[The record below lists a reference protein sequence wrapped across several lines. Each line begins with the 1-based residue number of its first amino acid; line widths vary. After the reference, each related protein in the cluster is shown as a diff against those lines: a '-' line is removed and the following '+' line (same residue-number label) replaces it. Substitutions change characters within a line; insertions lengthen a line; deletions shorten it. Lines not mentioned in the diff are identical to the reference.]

1 MKRLS
6 ITALAVAVS
15 LALCASAQAK
25 NSLLVQFFGPSE
37 LVNDEFLD
45 KLEDMGINPTYF
57 TCFETTMVDAKTKL
71 ELGTGVDCLKDV
83 STLPAPT
90 GVDAVSF
97 FNFPG
102 GTLVSQGKT
111 SIVPFIP
118 GYGNGGTPKRTHV
131 TGSIPT
137 GGDSIINGTKG
148 FKNATGTVRVSGA
161 VALADTK
168 NGLPFFD
175 CLWEINLD

>member
-6 ITALAVAVS
+6 MIALAVVVS
-15 LALCASAQAK
+15 LALCASVQAK
-25 NSLLVQFFGPSE
+25 NSLLVQFLGPSE
-37 LVNDEFLD
+37 LVPDFLD
-45 KLEDMGINPTYF
+45 KLENMGIDSTDF
-57 TCFETTMVDAKTKL
+57 TCFETTMVDTKTKL

-83 STLPAPT
+83 STLPLPT

-97 FNFPG
+97 FHFPG
-102 GTLVSQGKT
+102 GTLVNRGNT
-111 SIVPFIP
+111 SLVPFVP
-118 GYGNGGTPKRTHV
+118 GFGDGGTPARTHV

-137 GGDSIINGTKG
+137 GGNSIINGTKG

-161 VALADTK
+161 VALAGTA